1 MKIAIIAAL
10 VGVLILIKGCGSFA
24 PVPTEKMK
32 VKLTEEWVEL
42 LGEDSIFTFR
52 PSDTTRFTLP
62 AIPLHTVAMVPPAGR
77 TPGAYDTVTVNAVV
91 TKRGNVKRAWIL
103 SSTNSFFNKAVLK
116 AIVQW
121 KYQPALR
128 NGVPIDTLIKI
139 PLPLVERQ

>member
-1 MKIAIIAAL
+1 MKTTIIAAL
-10 VGVLILIKGCGSFA
+10 VGVLILIKWCGSFT

-42 LGEDSIFTFR
+42 LGEDSVFTFR

-62 AIPLHTVAMVPPAGR
+62 PIPLHTVAIVPPAGR
-77 TPGAYDTVTVNAVV
+77 TPGAYDTVVVNAVI

-103 SSTNSFFNKAVLK
+103 SSTNPYFNKAVLK
-116 AIVQW
+116 AIVQR

-128 NGVPIDTLIKI
+128 NGVPIDTLMRI
-139 PLPLVERQ
+139 PVPLR